1 MKIKKLGRQGLEVS
15 ELGLGTM
22 GMTSMLGFPGLY
34 GKPDEAEATATVHRA
49 VELGVTLFDTAEI
62 YGPFENE
69 TFLGKVLAG
78 KRDRVKIATKF
89 GFTYSG
95 AEVSG
100 KSSSAA
106 HIKETVDKM
115 LTRLGAD
122 HIDLL
127 YQHRLDPDTPIEETA
142 EAVGA
147 LVQEGKVGYFG
158 LCEVS
163 AETVRRAHA
172 VHPLTAVQT
181 EYSLWEREPE
191 TKILPTLRE
200 LGIGF
205 VPYSPL
211 GRGFLTGAVK
221 QEDTKQDYRAYDPR
235 FKDENFDRNASVV
248 EALKH
253 AASELDP
260 EGGVTPAQVALA
272 WLLAQGDDIVPIPG
286 TKRRKYLEDN
296 VQSTA
301 LSLSP
306 EIISRLTAAAT
317 DVAGARYAEQQLE
330 DID

>member
-49 VELGVTLFDTAEI
+49 IELGVTLFDTAEI

-69 TFLGKVLAG
+69 IFLGKALAG

-100 KSSSAA
+100 KSSSAP
-106 HIKETVDKM
+106 HIKKTVDKM
-115 LTRLGAD
+115 LTRLGTD

-127 YQHRLDPDTPIEETA
+127 YQHRLDPETPIEETA

-235 FKDENFDRNASVV
+235 FADENFDRNASVV
-248 EALKH
+248 ESLKH
-253 AASELDP
+253 TASKLHPD
-260 EGGVTPAQVALA
+260 GGVTPAQVALA

-286 TKRRKYLEDN
+286 TKRREYLEDN
-296 VQSTA
+296 VQSAA

-306 EIISRLTAAAT
+306 EIVSRLTAAAA

>member
-1 MKIKKLGRQGLEVS
+1 MKVKKLGRQGLEVS

-49 VELGVTLFDTAEI
+49 IELGVTLFDTAEI

-69 TFLGKVLAG
+69 IFLGKALAG

-95 AEVSG
+95 VEVSG
-100 KSSSAA
+100 KNSSAS

-115 LTRLGAD
+115 LTRLGVD

-142 EAVGA
+142 QAVGA

-181 EYSLWEREPE
+181 EYSLWEREPV

-235 FKDENFDRNASVV
+235 FADENFDRNASVV

-253 AASELDP
+253 TASKLDP

-306 EIISRLTAAAT
+306 EIISRLTAAAA
-317 DVAGARYAEQQLE
+317 DVAGARYAE
-330 DID
+330 